1 MVQIHLPGP
10 KTTYGAMMSKKKL
23 IRYFDSVIIF
33 SVVAFFTYQG
43 IAKTN
48 AYANRII
55 EAKKELQEELYC
67 AAKNIYFEANNQKT
81 KEKKAIMEVV
91 LNRVESSKFPDTI
104 CEVVYDA
111 KLDSNGNPIRH
122 KCQFSWFCDGKPEYI
137 EDKEGFEQ
145 AYIIAFDVMYARLNG
160 EANMTQNS
168 LWYHADYV
176 SPYWSKVYQKQVQI
190 GRHIFY
196 SK

>member
-1 MVQIHLPGP
+1 MV
-10 KTTYGAMMSKKKL
+10 KKL
-23 IRYFDSVIIF
+23 FRCFDGIIIF
-33 SVVAFFTYQG
+33 SVAAFFTYQG

-48 AYANRII
+48 EYTNRVN

-67 AAKNIYFEANNQKT
+67 AAKNIYFEANNQKV

-91 LNRVESSKFPDTI
+91 LNRVESSKFPNTI
-104 CEVVYDA
+104 CEVIYDA

-122 KCQFSWFCDGKPEYI
+122 KCQFSWYCDGKIELI
-137 EDKEGFEQ
+137 EDKKGFEH
-145 AYIIAFDVMYARLNG
+145 AYIIAFDVINARLKG
-160 EANMTQNS
+160 GANLTKNS